1 MVKGTLWKNLQKK
14 SKFQRRKIWFFQI
27 FWRILTDF
35 FSFWR
40 RRAIPFFL
48 MKKEKPSKKQKII
61 IIQKD
66 ISFSAVVR
74 RLHLPDESGLP
85 EAVRRGL
92 RLHTADLR
100 TSRKEVGKLQKR
112 AGRGRKKTLRE
123 KKKKRVAVADEEEGD
138 ARECVG
144 GRELYWKEKRSI
156 SSLTCIVQYRE
167 CCCKSSATSN
177 GVEQKAWVKKK
188 KVGTKDEE
196 DGGDQGVGGLW
207 GIGDSRGFRHL
218 CLLLEAASCSQRWS
232 GSSTCSSC
240 AAC

>member
-1 MVKGTLWKNLQKK
+1 
-14 SKFQRRKIWFFQI
+14 
-27 FWRILTDF
+27 
-35 FSFWR
+35 
-40 RRAIPFFL
+40 

-66 ISFSAVVR
+66 ISFSAVVK
-74 RLHLPDESGLP
+74 RLHLPDGSGLP

-144 GRELYWKEKRSI
+144 GRELY
-156 SSLTCIVQYRE
+156 
-167 CCCKSSATSN
+167 
-177 GVEQKAWVKKK
+177 
-188 KVGTKDEE
+188 
-196 DGGDQGVGGLW
+196 
-207 GIGDSRGFRHL
+207 
-218 CLLLEAASCSQRWS
+218 
-232 GSSTCSSC
+232 
-240 AAC
+240 